1 MRPSKSVNE
10 PRMLVSL
17 RLEESLV
24 QAIDADIGTDGTRSR
39 SDVIRNAISTHLG
52 ARPDIPGVKTVEVDF
67 GSEMWHMFDLIHQ
80 RLGHHPN
87 EVIKLAVDH
96 WIESET
102 ERIQT
107 LASSWEGLRRPGYD
121 GQDDRPTA

>member
-1 MRPSKSVNE
+1 MSE
-10 PRMLVSL
+10 PRVLISL

-24 QAIDADIGTDGTRSR
+24 QAIDADVGAEGTRSR
-39 SDVIRNAISTHLG
+39 SDVIRKAISAHLG
-52 ARPDIPGVKTVEVDF
+52 TRPDVPGVRPVQVDF

-80 RLGHHPN
+80 RLGHHPE
-87 EVIKLAVDH
+87 EVIKLAVDR

-107 LASSWEGLRRPGYD
+107 LATSWEGLRRPGYD

>member
-1 MRPSKSVNE
+1 MNE
-10 PRMLVSL
+10 PRVLISL

-24 QAIDADIGTDGTRSR
+24 QAIDADIGTQGTRSR
-39 SDVIRNAISTHLG
+39 SDVIRKAINSHLEV
-52 ARPDIPGVKTVEVDF
+52 RPDIPGVKAVQVDF
-67 GSEMWHMFDLIHQ
+67 GSEMWHMFDLVHQ
-80 RLGHHPN
+80 RLGHHPE
-87 EVIKLAVDH
+87 EVIKIAVDR

-102 ERIQT
+102 ERIQA